1 MECGYARLT
10 VWFADPFWVG
20 VYEREAEGRLEVCR
34 HTFGAEPKDGEVW
47 QWLLSAWRGL
57 DFSPAVEAPRRP
69 SGREN
74 PKRARRQARNRP
86 EKTGAGTKAQQALQ
100 LQREVRRAER
110 AQRHRQRDAAE
121 EERRF
126 RLRQERKK
134 EKRPGA
140 ETPPPPGHKD
150 GPAPGPLPP
159 GASYILRPHKPG
171 PGAYPVPEVMG
182 LVGIVALEERRGR
195 RPVVTEERVLGLR
208 CLRVSVPVRPGLR
221 EDRRKRRAEQGAAA
235 LYRAGVRRALTAED
249 FPDWPALEG
258 QGLRSVDPE
267 PFCQAIA
274 VPLALA
280 ALRRAGIL
288 RVRATVA
295 LSGPRVSRP
304 LFAAAERLCP
314 QVRHLVVDVPGEGE
328 ELAAW
333 LREEYGAAVLRPGG
347 AAPDV
352 TLAFGPG
359 GEERGRVLRLYG
371 PAPGLAGLRP
381 IPEEGG
387 LPPDLAPLPLLSL
400 LWECGRLTEGQIRIH
415 AT

>member
-74 PKRARRQARNRP
+74 PKRTRRQARNRP
-86 EKTGAGTKAQQALQ
+86 EKTGAGTKSQQALQ
-100 LQREVRRAER
+100 LQREARRVER

-126 RLRQERKK
+126 RLRQEKKK
-134 EKRPGA
+134 EKRGGGG
-140 ETPPPPGHKD
+140 PPPR
-150 GPAPGPLPP
+150 
-159 GASYILRPHKPG
+159 ASYILRPHKRG

-304 LFAAAERLCP
+304 LFAAAARLCP

-359 GEERGRVLRLYG
+359 GEERGTVLRLYG

-381 IPEEGG
+381 ILEEGG

>member
-1 MECGYARLT
+1 
-10 VWFADPFWVG
+10 
-20 VYEREAEGRLEVCR
+20 
-34 HTFGAEPKDGEVW
+34 
-47 QWLLSAWRGL
+47 
-57 DFSPAVEAPRRP
+57 
-69 SGREN
+69 
-74 PKRARRQARNRP
+74 
-86 EKTGAGTKAQQALQ
+86 
-100 LQREVRRAER
+100 
-110 AQRHRQRDAAE
+110 
-121 EERRF
+121 
-126 RLRQERKK
+126 
-134 EKRPGA
+134 
-140 ETPPPPGHKD
+140 
-150 GPAPGPLPP
+150 
-159 GASYILRPHKPG
+159 
-171 PGAYPVPEVMG
+171 MG

-221 EDRRKRRAEQGAAA
+221 EDRRKRRPE
-235 LYRAGVRRALTAED
+235 R
-249 FPDWPALEG
+249 G
-258 QGLRSVDPE
+258 QGQGDGDS
-267 PFCQAIA
+267 
-274 VPLALA
+274 LAEG
-280 ALRRAGIL
+280 LRRAGIL

-304 LFAAAERLCP
+304 LFAAAARLCP

-359 GEERGRVLRLYG
+359 GEERGTVLRLYG

-381 IPEEGG
+381 ILEEGG

>member
-74 PKRARRQARNRP
+74 PKRVRRQARNRP
-86 EKTGAGTKAQQALQ
+86 EKTGVGTKAQQALQ
-100 LQREVRRAER
+100 LQREARRAER

-126 RLRQERKK
+126 RIRQEKKK
-134 EKRPGA
+134 EKPRGA
-140 ETPPPPGHKD
+140 
-150 GPAPGPLPP
+150 LPP
-159 GASYILRPHKPG
+159 AASYILRPHKPG

-221 EDRRKRRAEQGAAA
+221 DDRRKRRAEQGAAA

-359 GEERGRVLRLYG
+359 GEERGGVLRLYG

-381 IPEEGG
+381 ILEEGG

>member
-100 LQREVRRAER
+100 LQREARRAER

-126 RLRQERKK
+126 RLRQEKKK
-134 EKRPGA
+134 EKRRGA
-140 ETPPPPGHKD
+140 
-150 GPAPGPLPP
+150 LPP
-159 GASYILRPHKPG
+159 AASDILRPHKPG

-221 EDRRKRRAEQGAAA
+221 DDRRKRRAEQGAAA

-304 LFAAAERLCP
+304 LFAAAARLCP

-359 GEERGRVLRLYG
+359 GEERGTVLRLYG
-371 PAPGLAGLRP
+371 PVPGLAGLRP
-381 IPEEGG
+381 TPEEGG

>member
-1 MECGYARLT
+1 
-10 VWFADPFWVG
+10 
-20 VYEREAEGRLEVCR
+20 
-34 HTFGAEPKDGEVW
+34 
-47 QWLLSAWRGL
+47 
-57 DFSPAVEAPRRP
+57 
-69 SGREN
+69 
-74 PKRARRQARNRP
+74 
-86 EKTGAGTKAQQALQ
+86 
-100 LQREVRRAER
+100 
-110 AQRHRQRDAAE
+110 
-121 EERRF
+121 
-126 RLRQERKK
+126 
-134 EKRPGA
+134 
-140 ETPPPPGHKD
+140 
-150 GPAPGPLPP
+150 
-159 GASYILRPHKPG
+159 
-171 PGAYPVPEVMG
+171 MG

-280 ALRRAGIL
+280 ALQRAGIL

-304 LFAAAERLCP
+304 LFAAAARLCP

-359 GEERGRVLRLYG
+359 GEERGTVLRLYG

-381 IPEEGG
+381 ILEEGG

>member
-74 PKRARRQARNRP
+74 PKRVRRQARNRP
-86 EKTGAGTKAQQALQ
+86 EKTGVGTKAQQALQ
-100 LQREVRRAER
+100 LQREARRAER

-126 RLRQERKK
+126 RLRQEKKK
-134 EKRPGA
+134 EKRR
-140 ETPPPPGHKD
+140 GHKT
-150 GPAPGPLPP
+150 PA
-159 GASYILRPHKPG
+159 ASDVLRPHKPG

-304 LFAAAERLCP
+304 LFAAAARLCP

-359 GEERGRVLRLYG
+359 GEERGTVLRLYG
-371 PAPGLAGLRP
+371 PVPGLAGLRP
-381 IPEEGG
+381 ILEEGG

-400 LWECGRLTEGQIRIH
+400 LWECGRLTEGQIQIH

>member
-100 LQREVRRAER
+100 LQREARRAER

-126 RLRQERKK
+126 RLRQEKKK
-134 EKRPGA
+134 EKRRGA
-140 ETPPPPGHKD
+140 E
-150 GPAPGPLPP
+150 PP

-249 FPDWPALEG
+249 FPDWPTLEG

-359 GEERGRVLRLYG
+359 GEERGTVLRLYG
-371 PAPGLAGLRP
+371 PVPGLAGLRP
-381 IPEEGG
+381 TPEEGG

>member
-100 LQREVRRAER
+100 LQREARRAER

-121 EERRF
+121 EV
-126 RLRQERKK
+126 
-134 EKRPGA
+134 
-140 ETPPPPGHKD
+140 PPPPGEKE
-150 GPAPGPLPP
+150 GEAPGALTP
-159 GASYILRPHKPG
+159 GASDILRPHKPG

-221 EDRRKRRAEQGAAA
+221 DDRRKRRAEQGAAA

-304 LFAAAERLCP
+304 LFAAAARLCP

-359 GEERGRVLRLYG
+359 GEERGTVLRLYG
-371 PAPGLAGLRP
+371 PVPGLAGLRP
-381 IPEEGG
+381 TPEEGG

>member
-1 MECGYARLT
+1 
-10 VWFADPFWVG
+10 
-20 VYEREAEGRLEVCR
+20 
-34 HTFGAEPKDGEVW
+34 
-47 QWLLSAWRGL
+47 
-57 DFSPAVEAPRRP
+57 
-69 SGREN
+69 
-74 PKRARRQARNRP
+74 
-86 EKTGAGTKAQQALQ
+86 
-100 LQREVRRAER
+100 
-110 AQRHRQRDAAE
+110 
-121 EERRF
+121 
-126 RLRQERKK
+126 
-134 EKRPGA
+134 
-140 ETPPPPGHKD
+140 
-150 GPAPGPLPP
+150 
-159 GASYILRPHKPG
+159 
-171 PGAYPVPEVMG
+171 MG

-221 EDRRKRRAEQGAAA
+221 DDRRKRRAEQGAAA

-267 PFCQAIA
+267 PFCQTIA

-359 GEERGRVLRLYG
+359 GEERGPVLRLYG
-371 PAPGLAGLRP
+371 PVPGLAGLRP
-381 IPEEGG
+381 ILEEGG

>member
-74 PKRARRQARNRP
+74 PKRVRRQVRNRP
-86 EKTGAGTKAQQALQ
+86 EKPAPARRPSRPSSSSG
-100 LQREVRRAER
+100 RRAGR
-110 AQRHRQRDAAE
+110 NGRSGIAKGT
-121 EERRF
+121 RR
-126 RLRQERKK
+126 RRSAGSASARRK
-134 EKRPGA
+134 EGEAPGA
-140 ETPPPPGHKD
+140 L
-150 GPAPGPLPP
+150 AP

-221 EDRRKRRAEQGAAA
+221 DDRRKRRAEQGAAA

-304 LFAAAERLCP
+304 LFAAAARLCP

-359 GEERGRVLRLYG
+359 GEERGTVLRLYG
-371 PAPGLAGLRP
+371 PVPGLAGLRP
-381 IPEEGG
+381 ILEEGG

>member
-1 MECGYARLT
+1 
-10 VWFADPFWVG
+10 
-20 VYEREAEGRLEVCR
+20 
-34 HTFGAEPKDGEVW
+34 
-47 QWLLSAWRGL
+47 
-57 DFSPAVEAPRRP
+57 
-69 SGREN
+69 
-74 PKRARRQARNRP
+74 
-86 EKTGAGTKAQQALQ
+86 
-100 LQREVRRAER
+100 
-110 AQRHRQRDAAE
+110 
-121 EERRF
+121 
-126 RLRQERKK
+126 
-134 EKRPGA
+134 
-140 ETPPPPGHKD
+140 
-150 GPAPGPLPP
+150 
-159 GASYILRPHKPG
+159 
-171 PGAYPVPEVMG
+171 MG

-221 EDRRKRRAEQGAAA
+221 EDRRKR
-235 LYRAGVRRALTAED
+235 
-249 FPDWPALEG
+249 
-258 QGLRSVDPE
+258 LRSVDPE

-288 RVRATVA
+288 RVWATVA

-304 LFAAAERLCP
+304 LFAAAARLCP

-359 GEERGRVLRLYG
+359 GEERGTVLRLYG

-381 IPEEGG
+381 ILEEGG

>member
-100 LQREVRRAER
+100 LQREARRAER

-126 RLRQERKK
+126 RLRQEKKK
-134 EKRPGA
+134 EKRRGA
-140 ETPPPPGHKD
+140 
-150 GPAPGPLPP
+150 LPP

-359 GEERGRVLRLYG
+359 GEERGTVLRLYG
-371 PAPGLAGLRP
+371 PVPGLAGLRP
-381 IPEEGG
+381 TPEEGG

>member
-74 PKRARRQARNRP
+74 PKRVRRQVRNRP

-100 LQREVRRAER
+100 LQREARRAER

-126 RLRQERKK
+126 RLRQEKKK
-134 EKRPGA
+134 EKRGGA
-140 ETPPPPGHKD
+140 L
-150 GPAPGPLPP
+150 AP

-221 EDRRKRRAEQGAAA
+221 DDRRKRRAEQGAAA

-280 ALRRAGIL
+280 VLRRAGIL

-295 LSGPRVSRP
+295 LSGPRVSRS

-347 AAPDV
+347 AAPDL

-359 GEERGRVLRLYG
+359 GEERGTVLRLYG
-371 PAPGLAGLRP
+371 PVPGLAGLRP
-381 IPEEGG
+381 ILEEGG

>member
-100 LQREVRRAER
+100 LQREARRAER

-126 RLRQERKK
+126 RLRQEKKK
-134 EKRPGA
+134 EKRRGA
-140 ETPPPPGHKD
+140 LT
-150 GPAPGPLPP
+150 P
-159 GASYILRPHKPG
+159 GASDILRPHKPG

-221 EDRRKRRAEQGAAA
+221 DDRRKRRAEQGAAA

-304 LFAAAERLCP
+304 LFAAAARLCP

-359 GEERGRVLRLYG
+359 GEERGTVLRLYG
-371 PAPGLAGLRP
+371 PVPGLAGLRP
-381 IPEEGG
+381 TPEEGG

>member
-74 PKRARRQARNRP
+74 PKRVRRQARNRP
-86 EKTGAGTKAQQALQ
+86 EKTGVGTKAQQALQ
-100 LQREVRRAER
+100 LQREARRAER

-126 RLRQERKK
+126 RIRQEKKK
-134 EKRPGA
+134 EKRGGA
-140 ETPPPPGHKD
+140 LA
-150 GPAPGPLPP
+150 PA
-159 GASYILRPHKPG
+159 ASDVLRPHKPG

-359 GEERGRVLRLYG
+359 GEERGTVLRLYG

-400 LWECGRLTEGQIRIH
+400 LWECGRLTEGQIQIH

>member
-74 PKRARRQARNRP
+74 PKRVRRQVRNRP

-100 LQREVRRAER
+100 LQREARRAER

-126 RLRQERKK
+126 RLRQEKKK
-134 EKRPGA
+134 EKRRGA
-140 ETPPPPGHKD
+140 LA
-150 GPAPGPLPP
+150 PA
-159 GASYILRPHKPG
+159 ASYILRPHKPG

-221 EDRRKRRAEQGAAA
+221 DDRRKRRAEQGAAA

-280 ALRRAGIL
+280 VLRRAGIL

-295 LSGPRVSRP
+295 LSGPRVSRS

-347 AAPDV
+347 AAPDL

-359 GEERGRVLRLYG
+359 GEERGTVLRLYG
-371 PAPGLAGLRP
+371 PVPGLAGLRP
-381 IPEEGG
+381 ILEEGG

>member
-20 VYEREAEGRLEVCR
+20 VYEREAEGRLEVCC

-100 LQREVRRAER
+100 LQREARRAER

-134 EKRPGA
+134 EKRRGA
-140 ETPPPPGHKD
+140 
-150 GPAPGPLPP
+150 LPP
-159 GASYILRPHKPG
+159 GASDILRPHKPG

-221 EDRRKRRAEQGAAA
+221 DDRRKRRAEQGAAA

-304 LFAAAERLCP
+304 LFAAAARLCP

>member
-100 LQREVRRAER
+100 LQREARRVER

-126 RLRQERKK
+126 RLRQEKKK
-134 EKRPGA
+134 EKRGGA
-140 ETPPPPGHKD
+140 TP
-150 GPAPGPLPP
+150 A
-159 GASYILRPHKPG
+159 ASYILRPHKPG

-359 GEERGRVLRLYG
+359 GEERGPVLRLYG

-381 IPEEGG
+381 ILEEGG

>member
-74 PKRARRQARNRP
+74 PKRTRRQARNRP
-86 EKTGAGTKAQQALQ
+86 EKTGAGTKSQQALQ
-100 LQREVRRAER
+100 LQREARRVER

-126 RLRQERKK
+126 RLRQE
-134 EKRPGA
+134 KRRRSAGA
-140 ETPPPPGHKD
+140 LT
-150 GPAPGPLPP
+150 P

-304 LFAAAERLCP
+304 LFAAAARLCP

-359 GEERGRVLRLYG
+359 GEERGTVLRLYG

-381 IPEEGG
+381 ILEEGG

>member
-74 PKRARRQARNRP
+74 PKRVRRQARNRP
-86 EKTGAGTKAQQALQ
+86 EKTGVGTKAQQALQ
-100 LQREVRRAER
+100 LQREARRAER

-126 RLRQERKK
+126 RIRQEKKK
-134 EKRPGA
+134 EKRGGA
-140 ETPPPPGHKD
+140 H
-150 GPAPGPLPP
+150 PP

-221 EDRRKRRAEQGAAA
+221 DDRRKRRAEQGAAA

-359 GEERGRVLRLYG
+359 GEERGTVLRLYG
-371 PAPGLAGLRP
+371 PVPGLAGLRP
-381 IPEEGG
+381 ILEEGG